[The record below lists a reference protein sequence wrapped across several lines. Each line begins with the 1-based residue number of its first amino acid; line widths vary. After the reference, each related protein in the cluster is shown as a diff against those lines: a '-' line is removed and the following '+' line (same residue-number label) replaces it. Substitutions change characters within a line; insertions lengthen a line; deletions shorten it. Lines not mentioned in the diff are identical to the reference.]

1 MAISAMGQRLKRGS
15 SHGQNIHAIDLFA
28 GNTVRKAA
36 ISKSP
41 ASCRTEGSS
50 CFSWFRRAQVISDS
64 TLEAEM
70 MSFSGSTRCPPRG
83 MISNQRRIPGT
94 RTDLILVVGTRLASE
109 AGQKALTQ
117 ALQ

>member
-1 MAISAMGQRLKRGS
+1 MMSTVAS
-15 SHGQNIHAIDLFA
+15 SV
-28 GNTVRKAA
+28 T
-36 ISKSP
+36 
-41 ASCRTEGSS
+41 SS

-109 AGQKALTQ
+109 AGQKAGSLAPMSTCAPRLLTLSTVPTRR
-117 ALQ
+117 APGSKL